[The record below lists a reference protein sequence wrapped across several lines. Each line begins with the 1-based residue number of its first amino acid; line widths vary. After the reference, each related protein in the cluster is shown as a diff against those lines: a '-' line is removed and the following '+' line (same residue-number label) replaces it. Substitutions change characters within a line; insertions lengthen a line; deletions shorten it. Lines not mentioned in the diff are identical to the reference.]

1 MKIIVV
7 SDSHGN
13 KKGIEKIFQTL
24 QFDYFLFLGDG
35 LKDLGD
41 YIYLDNVFAVAG
53 NCDYFSSEPIERV
66 FNANGV
72 LIFYTH
78 GHKYSVKSSLWQI
91 KQQGRLEH
99 ADIVLFG
106 HTHIPFIEKIDDMIL
121 ANPGT
126 FQTKTGGD
134 CCALEINISDDK
146 KIDIKP
152 ITINIK

>member
-1 MKIIVV
+1 MKILVV

-78 GHKYSVKSSLWQI
+78 GHKYSVKSSL
-91 KQQGRLEH
+91 
-99 ADIVLFG
+99 
-106 HTHIPFIEKIDDMIL
+106 
-121 ANPGT
+121 
-126 FQTKTGGD
+126 
-134 CCALEINISDDK
+134 
-146 KIDIKP
+146 
-152 ITINIK
+152 

>member
-1 MKIIVV
+1 M
-7 SDSHGN
+7 
-13 KKGIEKIFQTL
+13 L
-24 QFDYFLFLGDG
+24 YRLLLFDYFLFLGDG

-106 HTHIPFIEKIDDMIL
+106 HTHIPFVEKIDDMIL

-126 FQTKTGGD
+126 FQAKTGGD
-134 CCALEINISDDK
+134 CCALEINISDYN